1 MVHNRKLV
9 LSAVSLVEARVRND
23 GRVATEIR
31 DELEPLLIGA
41 GWFPDAPFKWVGLII
56 RYGLATEEEPHYRRI
71 DKRDG
76 ELPLAIE
83 VDTHRILE
91 LDEQP
96 KKLKAF
102 FKPVVVRCL
111 LSVARRYHLP
121 SQELVKELEATNA
134 P

>member
-1 MVHNRKLV
+1 
-9 LSAVSLVEARVRND
+9 VRND

-31 DELEPLLIGA
+31 DELERVLIGA

-56 RYGLATEEEPHYRRI
+56 RYGLVMEEEPHYRRI

-83 VDTHRILE
+83 VDTHRMLD

-96 KKLKAF
+96 EKLKAF
-102 FKPVVVRCL
+102 FKPIVVRCL
-111 LSVARRYHLP
+111 LSVARRYKLP
-121 SQELVKELEATNA
+121 SQELIKELDATNA
-134 P
+134 A